1 MRIAI
6 FTLGSRGDVQPYV
19 ALAKVS
25 ISKGHSAVICTGKS
39 FKDFI
44 ERNGVEFEEATSD
57 LMAMLE
63 TEEGK
68 MIFNNGMKHPIKT
81 KNYLKDVVN
90 PAYRKTLDEFY
101 KSAQGADV
109 IIYHPKAFG
118 APDIAK
124 SLGIPCISMP
134 PVPITYPIEE
144 FPNLAISPTRNLGKF
159 INKLT
164 YKIMDKAESAS
175 IKEVNDFREKKLNLP
190 KRKSGEY
197 TFKIDGRE
205 IPIIYPISSY
215 LFKDVKSWG
224 DKVYLPGFFYLDT
237 GKEVLE
243 KEILHFIN
251 SGEEPIV
258 VSFSSMPLKSPD
270 IFKEKLVKALKETNN
285 RAIIIVGNS
294 GIALER
300 EEEILSIKAASH
312 TLLFP
317 LAKGIIHHGGVGT
330 MAAAL
335 KSGKPQII
343 IPFAVDQPFWA
354 NRLYKLG
361 YALKPIKEIEVTTEE
376 LISRFK
382 ELEKA
387 EIKQKANDIKNDIS
401 KENGTENSIKYIE
414 RYCNRY
420 YNKLD

>member
-19 ALAKVS
+19 ALAKAA
-25 ISKGHSAVICTGKS
+25 ILKGHSAVICTGKS
-39 FKDFI
+39 FKYFI

-68 MIFNNGMKHPIKT
+68 MVFNNAMKHPIMT
-81 KNYLKDVVN
+81 KHYLKDVVN
-90 PAYRKTLDEFY
+90 PSYRKTLDEFY
-101 KSAQGADV
+101 KSAQGADI

-118 APDIAK
+118 SPDIAK

-144 FPNLAISPTRNLGKF
+144 FPNLAISPTRNLGKV

-175 IKEVNDFREKKLNLP
+175 IKEVNDFREKTLNLP
-190 KRKSGEY
+190 KRKSGKY
-197 TFKIDGRE
+197 TLKIDGRE

-237 GKEVLE
+237 GDEVLE
-243 KEILHFIN
+243 EKTLEFIN
-251 SGEEPIV
+251 LGKEPIV
-258 VSFSSMPLKSPD
+258 ISFSSTPLKSPD
-270 IFKEKLVKALKETNN
+270 IFKEKLVKALKETDN
-285 RAIIIVGNS
+285 RAIIIAGNS
-294 GIALER
+294 GITFEK
-300 EEEILSIKAASH
+300 EEEILTIKAAPH

-387 EIKQKANDIKNDIS
+387 EVKQKAQDIKSALS
-401 KENGTENSIKYIE
+401 KENGTENAIKYIE
-414 RYCNRY
+414 NYCDRY
-420 YNKLD
+420 YNK

>member
-19 ALAKVS
+19 ALAKAA
-25 ISKGHSAVICTGKS
+25 ILKGHSAVICTGKS
-39 FKDFI
+39 FQSFI
-44 ERNGVEFEEATSD
+44 EGNGVEFEEATSD

-68 MIFNNGMKHPIKT
+68 MVFNDASKHPIKT
-81 KNYLKDVVN
+81 KHYLRDVVN
-90 PAYRKTLDEFY
+90 PAYRKTLDDFY

-134 PVPITYPIEE
+134 PVPIMYPIEE
-144 FPNLAISPTRNLGKF
+144 FPNLAISPTRNLGKV

-164 YKIMDKAESAS
+164 YKIMDKAEIAS
-175 IKEVNDFREKKLNLP
+175 IKEVNDFREKTLNLP

-205 IPIIYPISSY
+205 IPIIYPISPY
-215 LFKDVKSWG
+215 LFKNVKSWG

-237 GKEVLE
+237 GNEVLE
-243 KEILHFIN
+243 EKILEFIN
-251 SGEEPIV
+251 LGKEPFVI
-258 VSFSSMPLKSPD
+258 SFSSMPLKSPD
-270 IFKEKLVKALKETNN
+270 LFKEKLVKALKEIDN
-285 RAIIIVGNS
+285 RAIIIAGNS
-294 GIALER
+294 GIAFER
-300 EEEILSIKAASH
+300 EKEILTIKAAPH

-361 YALKPIKEIEVTTEE
+361 YALKPIKESEVTTEE

-382 ELEKA
+382 EVEKA
-387 EIKQKANDIKNDIS
+387 EVKQKAQNIKS
-401 KENGTENSIKYIE
+401 ALSEENGTENAIKYIE
-414 RYCNRY
+414 RYCDSY
-420 YNKLD
+420 YNK